1 MKNNKSKLLLITL
14 FIIVS
19 ILIVSGCI
27 WFFYTNKNKTGVE
40 PMVKELPL
48 KIDSTPLNFKIA
60 QTEHGPVLEAT
71 FTNNS
76 KEDISRL
83 SISAKLKDTGEII
96 ELKCDTMVEKGK
108 ISPVFTGKAP
118 ASGNVD
124 DVEVLKYKLSLRSGT
139 YMEYDT
145 QLKQYNW
152 S

>member
-1 MKNNKSKLLLITL
+1 MENKKYKLL
-14 FIIVS
+14 IILLV
-19 ILIVSGCI
+19 IIIIGGVV
-27 WFFYTNKNKTGVE
+27 FFTINKDKKEVVE
-40 PMVKELPL
+40 PTVKELPL
-48 KIDSTPLNFKIA
+48 KIDSTPLNFNIA

-83 SISAKLKDTGEII
+83 SISAKLKDTGEVI
-96 ELKCDTMVEKGK
+96 ELKCESVVEKGK
-108 ISPVFTGKAP
+108 TSPVFTGKAP
-118 ASGNVD
+118 ASGKVD

>member
-1 MKNNKSKLLLITL
+1 MEKKKYKLLIILL
-14 FIIVS
+14 AIIV
-19 ILIVSGCI
+19 IGGIG
-27 WFFYTNKNKTGVE
+27 FFTLNNKNKKEIE
-40 PMVKELPL
+40 PTVKELPL
-48 KIDSTPLNFKIA
+48 KIDSTPLNFNIA

-83 SISAKLKDTGEII
+83 SISAKLKDTGEVI
-96 ELKCDTMVEKGK
+96 ELKCDSMVEKGK
-108 ISPVFTGKAP
+108 TSPVFTGKAP
-118 ASGNVD
+118 ASGKVD

>member
-14 FIIVS
+14 FVIVGT
-19 ILIVSGCI
+19 LIVSGCI
-27 WFFYTNKNKTGVE
+27 WFFYTNKNKTSVE
-40 PMVKELPL
+40 PIVKELPL

-60 QTEHGPVLEAT
+60 QTESGPVLEAT

-83 SISAKLKDTGEII
+83 SISAKLKDTGEVI
-96 ELKCDTMVEKGK
+96 ELKCDSMVEKGK
-108 ISPVFTGKAP
+108 TSPVFKGKAP

-145 QLKQYNW
+145 KLKQYNW

>member
-1 MKNNKSKLLLITL
+1 MKNNKLKLL
-14 FIIVS
+14 IILLS
-19 ILIVSGCI
+19 IILLGAIV
-27 WFFYTNKNKTGVE
+27 FFVINKNKKEEVE

-60 QTEHGPVLEAT
+60 QTESGPVLEAT

-83 SISAKLKDTGEII
+83 SISAKLKDTGEVI
-96 ELKCDTMVEKGK
+96 ELKCDSMVEKGK
-108 ISPVFTGKAP
+108 TSPVFKGKAP

-145 QLKQYNW
+145 KLKQYNW

>member
-1 MKNNKSKLLLITL
+1 MEKKKYKLLIILL
-14 FIIVS
+14 AIIV
-19 ILIVSGCI
+19 ISGTV
-27 WFFYTNKNKTGVE
+27 FFVINKNKKEEVE

-60 QTEHGPVLEAT
+60 QTESGPVLEAT

-83 SISAKLKDTGEII
+83 SISVKLKDTGEVI
-96 ELKCDTMVEKGK
+96 ELKCESMVEKGK
-108 ISPVFTGKAP
+108 TSPVFTGKAP
-118 ASGNVD
+118 ASGKVD

>member
-1 MKNNKSKLLLITL
+1 MEKKTYKLLIILLSVIVIGGIGFFIFNNKDKKE
-14 FIIVS
+14 VA
-19 ILIVSGCI
+19 
-27 WFFYTNKNKTGVE
+27 E
-40 PMVKELPL
+40 PTVKELPL

-60 QTEHGPVLEAT
+60 QTESGPVLEAT

-83 SISAKLKDTGEII
+83 SIEAKLKDTGELI
-96 ELKCDTMVEKGK
+96 ELKCDSMVEKGK
-108 ISPVFTGKAP
+108 TSPVFKGKAP

>member
-1 MKNNKSKLLLITL
+1 MEKKKYKLLIILL
-14 FIIVS
+14 AIIVIS
-19 ILIVSGCI
+19 GIV
-27 WFFYTNKNKTGVE
+27 FFVINKNKKEEVE

-60 QTEHGPVLEAT
+60 QTESGPVLEAT

-83 SISAKLKDTGEII
+83 SISAKLKDTGEVI
-96 ELKCDTMVEKGK
+96 ELKCDSMVEKGK
-108 ISPVFTGKAP
+108 TSPVFKGKAP

>member
-1 MKNNKSKLLLITL
+1 MEKKKYKLLIILL
-14 FIIVS
+14 AIIVIS
-19 ILIVSGCI
+19 GIV
-27 WFFYTNKNKTGVE
+27 FFVVNKNKKEEVE

-48 KIDSTPLNFKIA
+48 KIDSTPLNFKIV
-60 QTEHGPVLEAT
+60 QTESGPVLEAT

-83 SISAKLKDTGEII
+83 SISAKLKDTGEVI
-96 ELKCDTMVEKGK
+96 ELKCDSMVEKGK
-108 ISPVFTGKAP
+108 TSPVFKGKAP

-145 QLKQYNW
+145 KLKQYNW

>member
-1 MKNNKSKLLLITL
+1 MEKKTYKLLIILLSVIVIGGIGFFIFNNKDKKE
-14 FIIVS
+14 V
-19 ILIVSGCI
+19 
-27 WFFYTNKNKTGVE
+27 VE
-40 PMVKELPL
+40 PTVKELPL

-60 QTEHGPVLEAT
+60 QTESGPVLEAT

-83 SISAKLKDTGEII
+83 SIEAKLKDTGELI
-96 ELKCDTMVEKGK
+96 ELKCDSMVEKGK
-108 ISPVFTGKAP
+108 TSPVFKGKAP

>member
-14 FIIVS
+14 FIIVG

-27 WFFYTNKNKTGVE
+27 WFFFTNKNKKEIE
-40 PMVKELPL
+40 PTVKELPL
-48 KIDSTPLNFKIA
+48 KIDSTPLNFNIA

-83 SISAKLKDTGEII
+83 SISAKLKDTGEVI
-96 ELKCDTMVEKGK
+96 ELKCESMVEKGK
-108 ISPVFTGKAP
+108 TSPVFTGKAP
-118 ASGNVD
+118 ASGKVD

>member
-14 FIIVS
+14 FVVVGT
-19 ILIVSGCI
+19 LIVSGCI
-27 WFFYTNKNKTGVE
+27 WFFYKNKKEEVE

-60 QTEHGPVLEAT
+60 QTESGPVLEAT

-83 SISAKLKDTGEII
+83 SISAKLKDTGEVI
-96 ELKCDTMVEKGK
+96 ELKCDSMVEKGK
-108 ISPVFTGKAP
+108 TSPVFKGKAP

>member
-1 MKNNKSKLLLITL
+1 MEKKKYKLLIILL
-14 FIIVS
+14 AIIV
-19 ILIVSGCI
+19 IGGIG
-27 WFFYTNKNKTGVE
+27 FFTFNNKNKKEEVE
-40 PMVKELPL
+40 PAVKELPL
-48 KIDSTPLNFKIA
+48 KVESTPLNFNIA
-60 QTEHGPVLEAT
+60 QTELGPVLEAT

-83 SISAKLKDTGEII
+83 SIEAKLKDTGELI
-96 ELKCDTMVEKGK
+96 ELKCDSMVEKGK
-108 ISPVFTGKAP
+108 TSSVFTGKAP

-124 DVEVLKYKLSLRSGT
+124 DVEILKYKLSLRSGT

>member
-1 MKNNKSKLLLITL
+1 MEKKKYKLLIILL
-14 FIIVS
+14 AIIV
-19 ILIVSGCI
+19 IGGIV
-27 WFFYTNKNKTGVE
+27 FFAINKNKKEEVT
-40 PMVKELPL
+40 PNVKELPL
-48 KIDSTPLNFKIA
+48 KIDSTPLKFNIG
-60 QTEHGPVLEAT
+60 QTESGPVLEAT

-83 SISAKLKDTGEII
+83 SIEAKLKDTGEVI
-96 ELKCDTMVEKGK
+96 ELKCDTTVEKGQT
-108 ISPVFTGKAP
+108 SPVFTGKAP

-124 DVEVLKYKLSLRSGT
+124 DVEILKYKLSLRSGT